1 MKICGIILAAGN
13 SRRMGQSRNKVFIKF
28 EGISALVRSV
38 DTHKQSGLFDNL
50 IIVCREEDMPVI
62 KSKLSRHVQG
72 MPYRVVKGGD
82 ERQHSV
88 DNALTFVEEDTDIIS
103 VHDAARCFV
112 TPQIIKDCVASAI
125 RRGSGVAAVSAIDT
139 IKRVSGRRVSETLN
153 RDELVLVQTPQVF
166 RRSLLLRAHE
176 KAREDGVLGTDDS
189 YLVERLGEDVYI
201 VNGSVNNI
209 KITTPYDLKIG
220 EKIAGDS
227 KMISNLRIGSGVDF
241 HALVPGRKLILGGV
255 EIQSDLG
262 LMGHSDADVM
272 VHAVMDALLGAARL
286 GDIGE
291 LFPPDDPRYA
301 GISSILLLKMV
312 GELLNN
318 CGYTIINI
326 DTTLILQ
333 RPKILPYKKDM
344 IRNIASALDIDEQ
357 YVSIK
362 ATTTEELGFAGRGE
376 GASAHSVCIIQKQW

>member
-1 MKICGIILAAGN
+1 MKICGIILAAGS
-13 SRRMGQSRNKVFIKF
+13 SRRMGQRRNKVFIKF
-28 EGISALVRSV
+28 DGISALVRSV
-38 DTHKQSGLFDNL
+38 DTHKQSGIFDSL
-50 IIVCREEDMPVI
+50 IIVCRKEDMPVI
-62 KSKLSRHVQG
+62 QSKLSRHVQG
-72 MPYRVVKGGD
+72 MRYQLVEGGA
-82 ERQHSV
+82 ERQYSV
-88 DNALTFVEEDTDIIS
+88 ENALSLVEEDADIVS

-112 TPQIIKDCVASAI
+112 TPQIIKDCVTSAI
-125 RRGSGVAAVSAIDT
+125 RRGSGVAAVAAIDT
-139 IKRVSGRRVSETLN
+139 VKKVSGRRVSETLN

-166 RRSLLLRAHE
+166 KRALIMRAYE

-209 KITTPYDLKIG
+209 KITTPYDLNIG
-220 EKIAGDS
+220 QKIAGDT

-241 HALVPGRKLILGGV
+241 HALGQGRKLILGGV
-255 EIQSDLG
+255 EIPSDRG
-262 LMGHSDADVM
+262 LIGHSDADVL

-291 LFPPDDPRYA
+291 LFPPEDPKYKD
-301 GISSILLLKMV
+301 ISSILLLKMV

-326 DTTLILQ
+326 DATLILQ
-333 RPKILPYKKDM
+333 RPKISPYKKEM
-344 IRNIASALDIDEQ
+344 VRTVASALEIDEQ

>member
-28 EGISALVRSV
+28 EGISALIRSV
-38 DTHKQSGLFDNL
+38 DTHKQSGLFDHL

-72 MPYRVVKGGD
+72 MRYRVVKGGD

-88 DNALTFVEEDTDIIS
+88 ENALAFVEGDTDIIS

-125 RRGSGVAAVSAIDT
+125 RRGSGVAAVSAVDT

-166 RRSLLLRAHE
+166 KREILLRAHE
-176 KAREDGVLGTDDS
+176 KAREDGVVGTDDS
-189 YLVERLGEDVYI
+189 FLVERLGEDVYI
-201 VNGSVNNI
+201 VNGSMNNI
-209 KITTPYDLKIG
+209 KITTPYDIRIG
-220 EKIAGDS
+220 ERIAGDT
-227 KMISNLRIGSGVDF
+227 KMISNLRIGSGVDV
-241 HALVPGRKLILGGV
+241 HALVPGRKLVLGGV
-255 EIQSDLG
+255 EIPSEIG
-262 LMGHSDADVM
+262 LMGHSDADVL

-301 GISSILLLKMV
+301 DISSILLLKMV

>member
-1 MKICGIILAAGN
+1 MKICGIILAAGS
-13 SRRMGQSRNKVFIKF
+13 SRRMGASRNKVFIKF

-38 DTHKQSGLFDNL
+38 DTHKQSALFDNL
-50 IIVCREEDMPVI
+50 IIVCRKEDMPVI
-62 KSKLSRHVQG
+62 QSKLSRHVQG
-72 MPYRVVKGGD
+72 MRYRLAPGGA
-82 ERQHSV
+82 ERQYSV
-88 DNALTFVEEDTDIIS
+88 ENALAFVEEDTDIVS

-125 RRGSGVAAVSAIDT
+125 RLGSGVSAVSAVDT
-139 IKRVSGRRVSETLN
+139 VKRVSGRRVAETLN

-166 RRSLLLRAHE
+166 KKELIMRAYVR
-176 KAREDGVLGTDDS
+176 AREDGVLGTDDS
-189 YLVERLGEDVYI
+189 FLVERLGEDVYI

-220 EKIAGDS
+220 ERIAGDA
-227 KMISNLRIGSGVDF
+227 KMISNLRIGSGVDV
-241 HALVPGRKLILGGV
+241 HALGPGRKLILGGV
-255 EIQSDLG
+255 EVPSDVG
-262 LMGHSDADVM
+262 LIGHSDADVL
-272 VHAVMDALLGAARL
+272 VHAMMDALLGAARL

-291 LFPPDDPRYA
+291 LFPPEDPKYA

-326 DTTLILQ
+326 DATLILQ

-344 IRNIASALDIDEQ
+344 IRNIASALEIDEQ

-376 GASAHSVCIIQKQW
+376 GASAHSVCIVQKQW